1 MGVFCLNFNTMEKV
15 ILLIED
21 DQILAENTKELLEL
35 SGYNV
40 ITSHDGKGGY
50 DKALNKMPDLII
62 SDIMM
67 PRWDGYQ
74 LYEALQQHQKTAK
87 IPFIFLSAKSNPG
100 DIRKGM
106 NMGADD
112 YIPKPFDERDLIVAV
127 EKRLQKNDL
136 LLKDK
141 TESQKFKKQ
150 DQLEE
155 LKNFFRTYGE
165 QLEAEKDE
173 EIFLE
178 GRTASNI
185 YLLEY
190 GLVKTFEL
198 DEWGKEL
205 VTDIS
210 HKGDFIGFYS
220 FKPQSSLPES
230 AVALE
235 RSILFRITHSEFVDM
250 LEQNHAL
257 TLEFAELLSKNL
269 ITLKTHL
276 LEMAYGSVLKKTAS
290 TLLEFVKKANGEL
303 QPLLK
308 VSRGDMAS
316 VAGISTESFIRSLSS
331 LKSDGIIDII
341 GRNIRILDLHKLRS
355 VH

>member
-1 MGVFCLNFNTMEKV
+1 MEKV

-21 DQILAENTKELLEL
+21 DLVLAENTKELLEL

-40 ITSHDGKGGY
+40 ITSHDGKSGFQ
-50 DKALNKMPDLII
+50 KAFKQAPDLII
-62 SDIMM
+62 SDILM
-67 PRWDGYQ
+67 PQWDGYTV
-74 LYEALQQHQKTAK
+74 YEELQKHQKTSK
-87 IPFIFLSAKSNPG
+87 IPFIFLSARSNLG

-112 YIPKPFDERDLIVAV
+112 YITKPFDERDLIVAV
-127 EKRLQKNDL
+127 EKRLEKKELQS
-136 LLKDK
+136 KDNK
-141 TESQKFKKQ
+141 DPSKISIQ

-178 GRTASNI
+178 GRSASSV

-190 GLVKTFEL
+190 GLIKTFEL

-205 VTDIS
+205 ITDIS
-210 HKGDFIGFYS
+210 QKGDFLGFYS
-220 FKPQSSLPES
+220 FKAQSSYPES
-230 AVALE
+230 ATALE
-235 RSILFRITHSEFVDM
+235 RSILFRISHHDFVDM
-250 LEQNHAL
+250 LRQNKEL
-257 TLEFAELLSKNL
+257 MLEFAELLSSHL
-269 ITLKTHL
+269 INLKTHL

-290 TLLEFVKKANGEL
+290 TLLEFVKKSNSS
-303 QPLLK
+303 QQTLLK
-308 VSRGDMAS
+308 VSRGDMAN

-331 LKSDGIIDII
+331 LKADGIIDII
-341 GRNIRILDLHKLRS
+341 GRNIKILDLQKLRNI
-355 VH
+355 H

>member
-1 MGVFCLNFNTMEKV
+1 MEKV

-40 ITSHDGKGGY
+40 ITSQDGKGGY
-50 DKALNKMPDLII
+50 DKAIKEVPDLII

-67 PRWDGYQ
+67 PQWDGYQ
-74 LYEALQQHQKTAK
+74 VYEALQQHQKTAK
-87 IPFIFLSAKSNPG
+87 IPFIFLSAKSNP
-100 DIRKGM
+100 DDVRKGM

-112 YIPKPFDERDLIVAV
+112 YIPKPFDEKDLIVAV
-127 EKRLQKNDL
+127 EKRLQKQDL
-136 LLKDK
+136 LLKGK
-141 TESQKFKKQ
+141 TDNEKFRKQ

-155 LKNFFRTYGE
+155 LKTFFRTYGE

-173 EIFLE
+173 ELFLE
-178 GRTASNI
+178 GRIASSI

-205 VTDIS
+205 ITDIS
-210 HKGDFIGFYS
+210 HQGDFIGFYS
-220 FKPQSSLPES
+220 FKSQSTLPES

-235 RSILFRITHSEFVDM
+235 RSVLFRISHAEFTD
-250 LEQNHAL
+250 LLKQNQAL
-257 TLEFAELLSKNL
+257 TLEFAELLSRHL

-331 LKSDGIIDII
+331 LKAEGIIDII
-341 GRNIRILDLHKLRS
+341 GRNIRILDLHKLKN

>member
-1 MGVFCLNFNTMEKV
+1 MEKV

-40 ITSHDGKGGY
+40 ITSPDGKCGFN
-50 DKALNKMPDLII
+50 KALTQEPDLII

-67 PRWDGYQ
+67 PHLDGYQ
-74 LYEALQQHQKTAK
+74 VYEALQQHQKTAK
-87 IPFIFLSAKSNPG
+87 IPFIFLSARSNLC

-106 NMGADD
+106 NLGADD
-112 YIPKPFDERDLIVAV
+112 YIPKPFDERDLLVAV
-127 EKRLQKNDL
+127 EKRL
-136 LLKDK
+136 
-141 TESQKFKKQ
+141 EKKEKLCKEKEATKYSKQ
-150 DQLEE
+150 NQLEE
-155 LKNFFRTYGE
+155 LKKFFRTYGE
-165 QLEAEKDE
+165 QQEAEKDE

-178 GRTASNI
+178 GRSASSV

-205 VTDIS
+205 ITDVCQ
-210 HKGDFIGFYS
+210 KGDFIGFYS
-220 FKPQSSLPES
+220 FKSHSSLPES
-230 AVALE
+230 ATALE
-235 RSILFRITHSEFVDM
+235 RSILFRISHHDFVDM
-250 LEQNHAL
+250 LKQNHDL
-257 TLEFAELLSKNL
+257 SLEFAELLSNHL
-269 ITLKTHL
+269 ITLKNHL

-290 TLLEFVKKANGEL
+290 TLLEFVKKTNGGL

-331 LKSDGIIDII
+331 LKAEGIIDII
-341 GRNIRILDLHKLRS
+341 GRNIRILDLQKLKNI
-355 VH
+355 H

>member
-1 MGVFCLNFNTMEKV
+1 MEKV

-21 DQILAENTKELLEL
+21 DLVLAENTKELLEL
-35 SGYNV
+35 SGYIV
-40 ITSHDGKGGY
+40 ITSHDGKSGFQ
-50 DKALNKMPDLII
+50 KAFKEEPDLII

-67 PRWDGYQ
+67 PQWDGYQ
-74 LYEALQQHQKTAK
+74 VYEALQQHHKTSK
-87 IPFIFLSAKSNPG
+87 IPFIFLSAMSNLC

-112 YIPKPFDERDLIVAV
+112 YIPKPFDDRDLIIAV
-127 EKRLQKNDL
+127 EKRLEKKNSHQKI
-136 LLKDK
+136 K
-141 TESQKFKKQ
+141 TEPSKIVQR
-150 DQLEE
+150 DQLQE

-173 EIFLE
+173 EIFLQ
-178 GRTASNI
+178 GRSASSV

-205 VTDIS
+205 ITDIS
-210 HKGDFIGFYS
+210 QKGDFLGFYS
-220 FKPQSSLPES
+220 FKAQNVLPES
-230 AVALE
+230 ATALE
-235 RSILFRITHSEFVDM
+235 RSILFRISHRDFVAM
-250 LEQNHAL
+250 LKQNQEL
-257 TLEFAELLSKNL
+257 TLEFAELLSNHL

-290 TLLEFVKKANGEL
+290 TLLEFVKKSNSSL

-331 LKSDGIIDII
+331 LKADGIIDII
-341 GRNIRILDLHKLRS
+341 GRNIRILDLQKLRNI
-355 VH
+355 H

>member
-1 MGVFCLNFNTMEKV
+1 MEKV

-21 DQILAENTKELLEL
+21 DIVLAENTKELLEL
-35 SGYNV
+35 SGYGV
-40 ITSHDGKGGY
+40 ITSHDGKSGFQ
-50 DKALNKMPDLII
+50 KAFKEEPDLII

-67 PRWDGYQ
+67 PQWDGYQ
-74 LYEALQQHQKTAK
+74 VYEELQKHQKTSK
-87 IPFIFLSAKSNPG
+87 IPFIFLSARSNLC

-106 NMGADD
+106 NMGAED

-127 EKRLQKNDL
+127 EKRLEKKDLQLKNR
-136 LLKDK
+136 
-141 TESQKFKKQ
+141 TEPSQIIRQ
-150 DQLEE
+150 DQLEH

-178 GRTASNI
+178 GRTASSV

-190 GLVKTFEL
+190 GLIKTFEL

-205 VTDIS
+205 ITDIS
-210 HKGDFIGFYS
+210 QKGDFIGFYS
-220 FKPQSSLPES
+220 FKTQSIFPEN
-230 AVALE
+230 ATALE
-235 RSILFRITHSEFVDM
+235 RSILFRISHHDFVEM
-250 LEQNHAL
+250 LKQNQEL
-257 TLEFAELLSKNL
+257 TLEFAELLSNHL
-269 ITLKTHL
+269 INLKTHL

-290 TLLEFVKKANGEL
+290 TLLEFVKKSNSGL

-331 LKSDGIIDII
+331 LKTDGIIDII
-341 GRNIRILDLHKLRS
+341 GRNIRILDLQKLRNI
-355 VH
+355 H